1 MRPESVDALRGLAAL
16 SLAQQDYNQAFSLHK
31 KLLDLGERSAELFYN
46 AGLIAQKRS
55 EMQDA
60 AKYYEQALQQQP
72 QFAEALLNLGHVRKA
87 LGQEEEARNCWRKAV
102 EAKPELAETYFEP
115 SAQ

>member
-1 MRPESVDALRGLAAL
+1 M
-16 SLAQQDYNQAFSLHK
+16 AFSLHK

-46 AGLIAQKRS
+46 AGLISQKKG
-55 EMQDA
+55 EMQEA
-60 AKYYEQALQQQP
+60 ARYYEQALSQQP
-72 QFAEALLNLGHVRKA
+72 QFAEALLNLGHVRKS

-115 SAQ
+115 AGQ